1 LWSGPRNRPC
11 RQAVNGSG
19 GFFSPLQ
26 GLFENPIK
34 FVSREYTT
42 PFHRHYYV
50 GIIRTRQGHFA
61 TSVYSLPMPRLP
73 KQSRAPVIDT
83 PHSLIG
89 QRIARLRKA
98 QGITQ
103 KELAEKIGV
112 TRTVITDYECGRVR
126 IYDEM
131 LARLAAVLNASTD
144 ELLGLKDS
152 LTSEGP
158 SLRLAKRIR
167 ELDQL
172 PEQKRKAILKTLDD
186 LIRANS

>member
-1 LWSGPRNRPC
+1 
-11 RQAVNGSG
+11 
-19 GFFSPLQ
+19 
-26 GLFENPIK
+26 
-34 FVSREYTT
+34 
-42 PFHRHYYV
+42 
-50 GIIRTRQGHFA
+50 
-61 TSVYSLPMPRLP
+61 MPRLP
-73 KQSRAPVIDT
+73 KQTRSPIVDE

-98 QGITQ
+98 EGITQ

-131 LARLAAVLNASTD
+131 LARLAAALNVSTD
-144 ELLGLKDS
+144 ALLGLKNS
-152 LTSEGP
+152 KTPEVS
-158 SLRLAKRIR
+158 SLRLVKRIR
-167 ELDQL
+167 ELEQL